1 MAEYQTA
8 DATGAPIGPRQ
19 DLAERGRAA
28 EEVVYGGM
36 STGAGND
43 RAGRHRNPA
52 RIIEEYYEQVLATL
66 QGRRDRLART
76 LLDRETHTSPRR
88 TVRGRPSLP
97 GLHHAYRQ
105 R

>member
-1 MAEYQTA
+1 MPTISTSTSAVGPGQARATTPAARFTSPRSRCPTA
-8 DATGAPIGPRQ
+8 DATGPRQ

-28 EEVVYGGM
+28 EEVVYGGV

-66 QGRRDRLART
+66 QGGRDRLAGT
-76 LLDRETHTSPRR
+76 LLD
-88 TVRGRPSLP
+88 
-97 GLHHAYRQ
+97 
-105 R
+105 